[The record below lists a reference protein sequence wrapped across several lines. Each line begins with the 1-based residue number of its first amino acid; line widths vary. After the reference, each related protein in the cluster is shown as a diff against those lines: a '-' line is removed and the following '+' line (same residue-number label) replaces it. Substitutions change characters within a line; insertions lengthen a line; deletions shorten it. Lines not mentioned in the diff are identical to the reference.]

1 MPLDCILCL
10 HSLAPGS
17 ISFPCGH
24 VFCGTCA
31 DLVKEHGVPPF
42 TDEVF
47 CPACRTAFPDTRH
60 YPALRNLE
68 CTADLDRVDH
78 LPPRL
83 KYNPLSF
90 VEDEDLGPPTSDS
103 PIFADLT
110 RIEARKKELEERK
123 ASVARRL
130 VVLRNLKE
138 ESEEVRKRLGYCSAT
153 PRGWQWVLQ
162 PAQAVIIKMTRVF
175 VAYTW
180 RFWLPVVL
188 ILPFIFSK
196 LNSA

>member
-1 MPLDCILCL
+1 MKRPQPGMTIAPEPPLRARTLNASRL
-10 HSLAPGS
+10 YSLP
-17 ISFPCGH
+17 SFPGAGFNFLPLC
-24 VFCGTCA
+24 TCA

-47 CPACRTAFPDTRH
+47 CPACRTVFPDTRH

-103 PIFADLT
+103 PIFADLA
-110 RIEARKKELEERK
+110 RIEARKKGLEECK
-123 ASVARRL
+123 ASIARRL

-138 ESEEVRKRLGYCSAT
+138 ESEEVRKRLGYSSAT

-162 PAQAVIIKMTRVF
+162 PAQAVIIEMTR
-175 VAYTW
+175 
-180 RFWLPVVL
+180 
-188 ILPFIFSK
+188 
-196 LNSA
+196 